1 MEWLQVKSNFIE
13 TFLTG
18 KASIVIDHGHVHTE
32 NLKRMRLADQLE
44 MQLRLLGVSYTRCQK
59 NDIRGKRPVRIKMN
73 RRGQTL
79 NSQGMKQTL

>member
-1 MEWLQVKSNFIE
+1 MKSNFIE

-18 KASIVIDHGHVHTE
+18 KARIVIDHGHVHTE

-44 MQLRLLGVSYTRCQK
+44 MQLRLQGVSYT
-59 NDIRGKRPVRIKMN
+59 RGKRPVRIKMN
-73 RRGQTL
+73 RRGQAL